1 MENAAFL
8 PIAPEVILLA
18 GALVVIL
25 AGVIWSGGRRELGII
40 AGLALA
46 VAFAFAVLQWQDVA
60 ADGPGLYFSMRG
72 TELPRTPM
80 VVMDAY
86 SAFSGLLIFV
96 VGFVGLLAAWKLVT
110 TLGTRAT
117 EFLALLLLAVAGLHM
132 MTASANLVML
142 FLALETASISFYV
155 LAGFTRER
163 AGADEAAIKYFL
175 LGSLAS
181 AVFIYGVAL
190 AFAAT
195 GSTSLY
201 GVQGIREFFGGTI
214 VTDPGILFI
223 AVALMIVGL
232 SFKVAA
238 APFHQWAP
246 DVYQGAPGGATGL
259 LAAGVKVA
267 GFAALG
273 RVLIGGFPSQI
284 SDWAPA
290 VAVVAAIS
298 MVVGVV
304 MAIVQDDLKRLLAYS
319 GVAHA
324 GYILTA
330 LVAGLAGVAA
340 MWFYLATYAFALL
353 GAFAVA
359 AVVSGARRGRSSLD
373 SYRGLASRSPELAG
387 ALAVLMLGLAGF
399 PFTAGFIG
407 KVAVFSAAVEAD
419 YIWLVVLGVLTT
431 VAGLYFYVR
440 VITLMYMREP
450 VPAEAPGTL
459 RADPEPTTTTRLVLA
474 VSVVVTIV
482 FGLVPWPLLDFVR
495 DALPI

>member
-1 MENAAFL
+1 MEHAAFL

-25 AGVIWSGGRRELGII
+25 AGVIWRGDRRELGVI
-40 AGLALA
+40 AGLALG
-46 VAFAFAVLQWQDVA
+46 VAFAFAVVQWQDVA

-72 TELPRTPM
+72 AELPRTPM

-86 SAFSGLLIFV
+86 SAFAGLVIFA
-96 VGFVGLLAAWKLVT
+96 VGFVGLLAAWKLVS

-117 EFLALLLLAVAGLHM
+117 EFLALLMLAVAGLHM

-142 FLALETASISFYV
+142 FLGLETASISFYV

-163 AGADEAAIKYFL
+163 ERADEAATKYFL

-195 GSTSLY
+195 GSTSIY
-201 GVQGIREFFGGTI
+201 GVQGIREFFAGTI

-232 SFKVAA
+232 SFKVSA

-246 DVYQGAPGGATGL
+246 DVYQGAPGGAVGL
-259 LAAGVKVA
+259 MAAGVKVA

-273 RVLIGGFPSQI
+273 RVLIAGFPSQI

-304 MAIVQDDLKRLLAYS
+304 MAIVQDDMKRLLAYS

-330 LVAGLAGVAA
+330 LVAGIAGVGA
-340 MWFYLATYAFALL
+340 MWFYLATYAFILL
-353 GAFAVA
+353 GAFAA
-359 AVVSGARRGRSSLD
+359 AATVSGARRGRSSLD

-387 ALAVLMLGLAGF
+387 AVAVLMLGLAGF

-407 KVAVFSAAVEAD
+407 KVAVFAAAVEAD
-419 YIWLVVLGVLTT
+419 YVWLVVLGVLTT

-450 VPAEAPGTL
+450 VAVEAPGTL
-459 RADPEPTTTTRLVLA
+459 RADPEPTATTRLVLA
-474 VSVVVTIV
+474 VSVAVTIV

-495 DALPI
+495 DALPL